1 MSLLQKKRIF
11 PQYQELGTDVYDV
24 DNKIFRD
31 NSKFVTA
38 CANNN
43 TDMIFTR
50 PPQLSTTTLL
60 SLAELLLSNT
70 KIAPTGL
77 QLKADQSSF

>member
-1 MSLLQKKRIF
+1 MSLLQKKRKF

-43 TDMIFTR
+43 TNMIFTR
-50 PPQLSTTTLL
+50 APQLGKTTLL
-60 SLAELLLSNT
+60 SLAELLLNNT
-70 KIAPTGL
+70 KTAPTGQ
-77 QLKADQSSF
+77 QLKADQSSW